1 VPDVAP
7 RGPAADDPPDD
18 NAAAPPH
25 ALPSS
30 QSLSISPG
38 PDSSPGLSWS
48 WELDIEELMA
58 ALGTPADA
66 DVDDPA
72 DQDAVPDAA
81 AGGRRLAPEEL
92 AGRVAEY
99 LPVGPG
105 LAGWLGSAPAASLQ
119 DSALAGMA
127 ASWRRLASWAQAGE
141 LAVIAQIASRAASCD
156 DKIAVAADGR
166 PAQVP
171 ADAASEVALALAMS
185 QFGASGWTDLA
196 VTLTW
201 RLAATGAALRAG
213 EIDLQRARLIA
224 EATGLL
230 DDDAARAVEARILPN
245 AGFQTSGHLR
255 ATLRRAVI
263 AVDPEGAERRRKE
276 AERRAKVCLYPDEEG
291 TATLAGQSLPGI
303 RAAAAMARV
312 KALARAMIA
321 SGAEG
326 GIDLVGAQVFIG
338 LLLGTLPF
346 IPPAEGSPPDEP
358 PGGQGPYDPGPD
370 GPGPD
375 DHGPDDDGPDD
386 DGPDDHGPDGAGERD
401 PAGWA
406 ADDHLPS
413 DPSRYEPQDD
423 SDPGPGAGAAGAGA
437 AGAGAGA
444 GEFSPGEDE
453 DGDWLG
459 QLPVPVWPALPAFLP
474 PAPDLL
480 GPVRP
485 QPDGMLDLTMPWT
498 TLAGISPEP
507 GQLGRLGP
515 IDPSEARQLADLAS
529 ANPSAEW
536 RVIVTSPQG
545 IALAVTRI
553 RRRKGS
559 GSVRDGPP
567 GDAGLSRAVPVS
579 DVGLVSRVTLTVPSD
594 LLDDQTIAEREH
606 LRADWRCV
614 PLLAAALRAA
624 ERAAGRAAVSAK
636 ADEAAGGCA
645 HTAESAAYQPPPR
658 IKEYVAARDQTC
670 RFPPCRQP
678 AWRGDLDHTI
688 PHDAGGRT
696 CHCNLGGVC
705 RTHHRLKRHLRWRL
719 VQAAPGTFIW
729 TTATGRT
736 YTTGPDIHSI

>member
-1 VPDVAP
+1 
-7 RGPAADDPPDD
+7 
-18 NAAAPPH
+18 
-25 ALPSS
+25 
-30 QSLSISPG
+30 
-38 PDSSPGLSWS
+38 
-48 WELDIEELMA
+48 MA

-66 DVDDPA
+66 DVGDPA
-72 DQDAVPDAA
+72 DQDAVLDAA

-105 LAGWLGSAPAASLQ
+105 LAGWLGSAPATSLQ
-119 DSALAGMA
+119 DRTLAGMA

-201 RLAATGAALRAG
+201 RLAATGAALAAG
-213 EIDLQRARLIA
+213 EIDLPRARLIA

-245 AGFQTSGHLR
+245 AGFQTTGQLR

-291 TATLAGQSLPGI
+291 TATLAGQSLPGT

-312 KALARAMIA
+312 KALARAMIS

-346 IPPAEGSPPDEP
+346 IPPADGRLPDEP
-358 PGGQGPYDPGPD
+358 PGGQGPCDPGSD

-375 DHGPDDDGPDD
+375 DHGPDDHGPDD
-386 DGPDDHGPDGAGERD
+386 HGPDDHGPDGAGERD
-401 PAGWA
+401 PARWV

-413 DPSRYEPQDD
+413 DPSCYEPQDD
-423 SDPGPGAGAAGAGA
+423 SDPGAGAAGARA
-437 AGAGAGA
+437 RA
-444 GEFSPGEDE
+444 FSPWGDE

-459 QLPVPVWPALPAFLP
+459 RPPVPVWPALPAFLP
-474 PAPDLL
+474 PAPNLL
-480 GPVRP
+480 GRIRP
-485 QPDGMLDLTMPWT
+485 EPGGMLDLTMPWT

-529 ANPSAEW
+529 ANPAAEW

-545 IALAVTRI
+545 VALAVTRI

-567 GDAGLSRAVPVS
+567 GDARLSRAVSVSDVALSRAAPVS

-606 LRADWRCV
+606 LRADWRCA
-614 PLLAAALRAA
+614 PILAAALRAA
-624 ERAAGRAAVSAK
+624 ERAAVRSAVSAK
-636 ADEAAGGCA
+636 ADEVAGGCA
-645 HTAESAAYQPPPR
+645 HAAESAAYQPPPR

-705 RTHHRLKRHLRWRL
+705 RTHHRLTQHLHWSL

-736 YTTGPDIHSI
+736 YTTGPDFHPT

>member
-1 VPDVAP
+1 
-7 RGPAADDPPDD
+7 
-18 NAAAPPH
+18 
-25 ALPSS
+25 
-30 QSLSISPG
+30 
-38 PDSSPGLSWS
+38 
-48 WELDIEELMA
+48 MA

-72 DQDAVPDAA
+72 DQDAVLDAA

-105 LAGWLGSAPAASLQ
+105 LAGWLGSASAASLQ
-119 DSALAGMA
+119 DRALAGMA

-156 DKIAVAADGR
+156 DKIAVAVDGR

-201 RLAATGAALRAG
+201 RLAATGAALAAG
-213 EIDLQRARLIA
+213 EIDLPRARLIA

-245 AGFQTSGHLR
+245 AGFQTTGQLR

-291 TATLAGQSLPGI
+291 TATLAGQSLPGT

-358 PGGQGPYDPGPD
+358 PGGQGPYDPGSD
-370 GPGPD
+370 GPCS
-375 DHGPDDDGPDD
+375 DD
-386 DGPDDHGPDGAGERD
+386 DGPDDHGPDDNGLDAAGGRD
-401 PAGWA
+401 PVGWVAG
-406 ADDHLPS
+406 DHLPS
-413 DPSRYEPQDD
+413 DPSCYEPQDD
-423 SDPGPGAGAAGAGA
+423 SDAGAGAGAGA

-444 GEFSPGEDE
+444 GAAGVAGAFSAGEDE

-459 QLPVPVWPALPAFLP
+459 QLPDPVWPALPAFLP

-480 GPVRP
+480 GRVRP
-485 QPDGMLDLTMPWT
+485 RLGGMLDLTMPWT
-498 TLAGISPEP
+498 TLAGISSEP

-515 IDPSEARQLADLAS
+515 IDPSEARQVADLAS

-536 RVIVTSPQG
+536 RVIVTSSLG

-567 GDAGLSRAVPVS
+567 GDAGVGRTVPVS
-579 DVGLVSRVTLTVPSD
+579 DVGLVSRVTLTVPSE

-606 LRADWRCV
+606 LRADWRCA
-614 PLLAAALRAA
+614 PILAAALRAA
-624 ERAAGRAAVSAK
+624 ERAAARAAASAK

-645 HTAESAAYQPPPR
+645 HAAESAAYQPPPR

-705 RTHHRLKRHLRWRL
+705 RTHHRLKQHLHWSL
-719 VQAAPGTFIW
+719 VQTAPGTFIW

-736 YTTGPDIHSI
+736 YSTGPDIHPT

>member
-7 RGPAADDPPDD
+7 RGPAADDPPED
-18 NAAAPPH
+18 NAAALPH

-30 QSLSISPG
+30 QSPDSSHALPSAQSLPSSPG
-38 PDSSPGLSWS
+38 PCSSPGLSWS

-72 DQDAVPDAA
+72 DQDAVLDAA
-81 AGGRRLAPEEL
+81 AGGRRLAPEAL
-92 AGRVAEY
+92 AGRVAEH

-119 DSALAGMA
+119 DRALAGMA

-201 RLAATGAALRAG
+201 RLAATGAALAAG
-213 EIDLQRARLIA
+213 EVDLPRARLIA

-245 AGFQTSGHLR
+245 AGFQTTGQLR

-291 TATLAGQSLPGI
+291 TATLAGQSLPGT

-326 GIDLVGAQVFIG
+326 GVDLVGAQVFIG

-346 IPPAEGSPPDEP
+346 IPPAEGRPPDEP
-358 PGGQGPYDPGPD
+358 TGGQGPYDPGSD

-375 DHGPDDDGPDD
+375 DHGPDD
-386 DGPDDHGPDGAGERD
+386 HGPDGAGEND
-401 PAGWA
+401 PAGWV
-406 ADDHLPS
+406 ADDRLPS
-413 DPSRYEPQDD
+413 DPSYYEPQDD
-423 SDPGPGAGAAGAGA
+423 SHPGAGAT
-437 AGAGAGA
+437 GAGAGA
-444 GEFSPGEDE
+444 GEFSPGED
-453 DGDWLG
+453 DPGDWLG

-474 PAPDLL
+474 SAPDLL
-480 GPVRP
+480 GHVRP
-485 QPDGMLDLTMPWT
+485 QPGGMLDLTMPWT

-529 ANPSAEW
+529 ANPFAEW
-536 RVIVTSPQG
+536 RVIVTRPQG

-567 GDAGLSRAVPVS
+567 GDTGLSRAVPFS
-579 DVGLVSRVTLTVPSD
+579 DVGLVSRVTLTVPRD

-606 LRADWRCV
+606 LRAGWRCA
-614 PLLAAALRAA
+614 PILAAALRAA
-624 ERAAGRAAVSAK
+624 ERAAARAAAIAK

-645 HTAESAAYQPPPR
+645 HAAESAAYQPPPR

-678 AWRGDLDHTI
+678 AWQGDLDHTI

-705 RTHHRLKRHLRWRL
+705 RTHHRLKQHLHWSL

-736 YTTGPDIHSI
+736 YTTGPDIHPT